1 MNNEHQTPNIQQMNN
16 EHQTLNI
23 QQMNNRYNEYLSMN
37 NRYNEYLSM
46 NNRYNKINVI
56 YIDINISR
64 IYPYILGLKN
74 FYKVKIYV
82 IFDKKFSLF
91 SSYTGYKNPNEKAL

>member
-1 MNNEHQTPNIQQMNN
+1 MNN
-16 EHQTLNI
+16 
-23 QQMNNRYNEYLSMN
+23 
-37 NRYNEYLSM
+37 
-46 NNRYNKINVI
+46 KIDVI

-82 IFDKKFSLF
+82 IFDKKFSFFLT
-91 SSYTGYKNPNEKAL
+91 YRGYKNLNEKAL